1 MTDVK
6 DIKILIVEDNPI
18 IAADLESYLESEG
31 FGISAIVHNAS
42 DAYDALLNK
51 EVNFAM
57 LDIHLGSGPSGLDIA
72 NVIHTKYHLPYIFLS
87 SFDDNA
93 TIEEA
98 QKHAPYGYL
107 VKPFQERTVLSTIKM
122 AKANFDR
129 MNNVSSKMGPASF
142 PSFDCLSKQEKAI
155 TTELL
160 KGKSYKQI
168 SSDLFIS
175 INTVKFHAKN
185 IYLKLDIDGRAE
197 LASLIH

>member
-6 DIKILIVEDNPI
+6 DIKILVVEDNPI

-31 FGISAIVHNAS
+31 FCISAIAHTAS
-42 DAYDALLNK
+42 EAYDALSSR

-57 LDIHLGSGPSGLDIA
+57 LDIHLGAGPSGLDIA
-72 NVIHTKYHLPYIFLS
+72 NVIHTKYHLPYIFLT

-93 TIEEA
+93 TMEEA

-129 MNNVSSKMGPASF
+129 MNLSKTQLENGSVPA
-142 PSFDCLSKQEKAI
+142 FDGLSKQEKAI
-155 TTELL
+155 ANELI

-168 SSDLFIS
+168 ATDLFIS

-185 IYLKLDIDGRAE
+185 IYLKLHIEGRAA